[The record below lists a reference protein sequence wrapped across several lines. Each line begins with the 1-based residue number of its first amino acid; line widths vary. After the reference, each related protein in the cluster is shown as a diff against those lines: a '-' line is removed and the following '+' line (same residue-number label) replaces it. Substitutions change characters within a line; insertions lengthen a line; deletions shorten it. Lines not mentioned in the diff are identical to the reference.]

1 MYVDSKATTTKATN
15 RHGLSWNNTDDSP
28 VASFS
33 HLIRDG
39 RKGDSRLTILPAIT
53 SSQLAQVS
61 SLMRS
66 FVGWLRGRYDQEV
79 WFIDDYF
86 NHQSFESELASL
98 PGEYARPSGRLLL
111 ARYRG
116 EPAGCVAMRP
126 LEKQT
131 CEMKR
136 MFVHPDFQ
144 GKRIGRRLAETLIE
158 EARKA
163 GYRRIILDTGIR
175 QVEAQRLYHRLGF
188 EKIEPYY
195 EIPEKVKSMLVF
207 MALYL

>member
-1 MYVDSKATTTKATN
+1 MSLDSKTTTTKATN
-15 RHGLSWNNTDDSP
+15 RHGLSWNNTDGSP
-28 VASFS
+28 LASIT

-39 RKGDSRLTILPAIT
+39 RKDNSRLTIWPATT
-53 SSQLAQVS
+53 SSQLAQVR

-111 ARYRG
+111 ARYR
-116 EPAGCVAMRP
+116 EKPAGCVAMRP
-126 LEKQT
+126 VGRQT

-144 GKRIGRRLAETLIE
+144 GKRIGRRLAETLIG

-163 GYRRIILDTGIR
+163 GYRRMILDTGAR

-188 EKIEPYY
+188 QKIEPYY

-207 MALYL
+207 MALHL